1 MSRVVQHQDY
11 YDLSGTNFNFYTEKQ
26 IELAA
31 VNNLNT
37 GLMLSNNREY
47 FEKHPF
53 TPFNSQYHPFDAYN
67 DHYLLEI
74 KRTSK
79 DRSLCYK
86 WGYDFD
92 QSKFKRM
99 RDYWWQN
106 SNKQIL
112 ILVLFG
118 VRTWEDRDEIKNF
131 MNLNCKGVLYPV
143 PIKKNTYLESITRY
157 DVKKIWLS
165 DDICYPIFDYHDATS
180 FPEPVDG
187 WFERHFT
194 GEKATEWLAE
204 SFGRAL
210 EKEKEDKFNIP
221 TNEEVINSL
230 PEHQKFN
237 LKEEK

>member
-1 MSRVVQHQDY
+1 
-11 YDLSGTNFNFYTEKQ
+11 
-26 IELAA
+26 
-31 VNNLNT
+31 
-37 GLMLSNNREY
+37 
-47 FEKHPF
+47 
-53 TPFNSQYHPFDAYN
+53 
-67 DHYLLEI
+67 
-74 KRTSK
+74 
-79 DRSLCYK
+79 
-86 WGYDFD
+86 
-92 QSKFKRM
+92 M